1 LTGDILKRAEG
12 PRLILPEE
20 DRRALGKEVRWERR
34 SGPGK
39 YRGRGKE

>member
-1 LTGDILKRAEG
+1 LTGDILKRAEV
-12 PRLILPEE
+12 PKLILPEE
-20 DRRALGKEVRWERR
+20 DRRVMGKEVRWGRR